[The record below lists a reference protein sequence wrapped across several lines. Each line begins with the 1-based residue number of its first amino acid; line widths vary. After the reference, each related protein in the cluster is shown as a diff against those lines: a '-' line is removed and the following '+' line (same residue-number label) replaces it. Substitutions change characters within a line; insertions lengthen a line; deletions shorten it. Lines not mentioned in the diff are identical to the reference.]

1 MPTKAEFQA
10 LIDAG
15 AVNDQLALH
24 QKLFGAHKVV
34 QTASALQAAAPAGG
48 TGATAGA
55 YDTAPNRDSLIA
67 LVNQMRTAL
76 INAGYIKGS
85 A

>member
-1 MPTKAEFQA
+1 MPTQAEFQA
-10 LIDAG
+10 LQDAG
-15 AVNDQLALH
+15 AVNDNLGYA
-24 QKLFGAHKVV
+24 QKLVAAHKVL

-48 TGATAGA
+48 TGAAAGG

-67 LVNQMRTAL
+67 LVNQIRTAV
-76 INAGYIKGS
+76 INAGWMKGS